1 MTSKMTQKREYL
13 KRVTVANR
21 IMLLLMEHVMEQDSY
36 SVPEVLSQSGM
47 SEKLSVRQNNL
58 SRDLQSLSAQG
69 LIVSRS
75 AHIRKQQRRKKVY
88 FLSRK
93 GIERSEE
100 LASYL
105 NKLYVVV
112 KEGDRKFSEWQLGKV
127 IDLLSKKL
135 HRKVSLHE
143 VVEEVLEGGEA
154 DIGRL
159 LGTERRVLAS
169 GIPLVKEFYGREG
182 ELEVMRTAFGSEG
195 PVMLSMVSI
204 AGQGK
209 TTLASY
215 FISSEEL
222 DCSWIKVNRWLT
234 PEKLFSDIASRLGE
248 LGYRMQIKDAHADRH
263 TEPFSMVDMLI
274 DGMVSTKMVLVLDD
288 AHLLGNETASIL
300 RLLRERSL
308 LRKAPVRWI
317 MASRERPMIY
327 NRWEA
332 RSKQDIVEVQ
342 LEGLDRKA
350 VSRFLLSK
358 GIPQL
363 FHDDFYGRT
372 TGHPLTIAL
381 LTLRPESGPLEVGN
395 AISRLMEDE
404 VISALSQ
411 EELSVLEF
419 LSIMDRSV
427 DRELLFSL
435 QGVTRETVAGTISKL
450 LVREYDN
457 GTVDLH
463 DLLTETIRPT
473 ISVDKLEKYRRTA
486 YEYFSK
492 RGRDADLVMTI
503 QFARELEMTD
513 AVIRLISDHGEY
525 LLGRGYPQ
533 VIDAL
538 DIMSDSITDPATR
551 VRMLLLRSDSER
563 LHGNVENAVRLLDEA
578 SELAMTVKGMKGVN
592 SQPFLLSRI
601 LRRFA
606 EMKDIEE
613 SGMEVLD
620 LYLRSLTLVKSS
632 GEKEET
638 AKVYSDTGM
647 AYLGIREFDHAI
659 SNLRKALEMYDELGL
674 ERGVA
679 QTMTELGIV
688 YFRKLELANSLR
700 ELLHAAMI
708 SREGGFERTRYTAHY
723 WTGRLYMTVMQPEEA
738 VSYFRS
744 SMTGYAR
751 LGDMKNCSRA
761 LIGFV
766 SSSTKSGNKRKAE
779 RAISRLKKELMG
791 GIRSILPW
799 AKVDLSSEVRAQV
812 VHMDMF
818 SSIIRDRKD
827 ILSRDVGRHF
837 DHLRTEYDEGALIDA
852 VTSYAWALSG
862 DFKGPNMDYLKI
874 MEKEAERNKDTR
886 SMVAVL
892 YAKATSTE
900 IDDDVLRSILRK
912 ALVLC
917 SKDGFEEGRKKVVS
931 YLSLRSRT

>member
-1 MTSKMTQKREYL
+1 MTQKREYL

-21 IMLLLMEHVMEQDSY
+21 IILLLMEHVMEQDSY
-36 SVPEVLSQSGM
+36 SVPEVLSQGGM

-75 AHIRKQQRRKKVY
+75 AHIKKQQRRRKVY
-88 FLSRK
+88 FLSQE

-100 LASYL
+100 LAKYL
-105 NKLYVVV
+105 KKLYVVV
-112 KEGDRKFSEWQLGKV
+112 REVDRKFSEWQLGKV
-127 IDLLSKKL
+127 LELLSNRL

-143 VVEEVLEGGEA
+143 VVEEVLVGGEA

-159 LGTERRVLAS
+159 LGTERRVPTS

-182 ELEVMRTAFGSEG
+182 ELEAMRAAFASEG
-195 PVMLSMVSI
+195 PIMLSIVSI

-209 TTLASY
+209 TTLVSY

-222 DCSWIKVNRWLT
+222 NCSWIKVSQWLT

-248 LGYRMQIKDAHADRH
+248 LGYRVQIKDTYADRY
-263 TEPFSMVDMLI
+263 TEPFSMIDMLI
-274 DGMVSTKMVLVLDD
+274 DGMVSTKMALVLDD
-288 AHLLGNETASIL
+288 AHLLGGETASIL

-308 LRKAPVRWI
+308 LRKAPLRWI
-317 MASRERPMIY
+317 MASRERPAVY

-332 RSKQDIVEVQ
+332 QSKQDIVEIQ
-342 LEGLDRKA
+342 LEGLDREA

-358 GIPQL
+358 GIPQP

-381 LTLRPESGPLEVGN
+381 LTLRPEAGPQEVGN
-395 AISRLMEDE
+395 AVNRLMEDE
-404 VISALSQ
+404 VISTLSQ

-419 LSIMDRSV
+419 LSIMDDPV

-435 QGVTRETVAGTISKL
+435 QGVTRETVSGILSKL
-450 LVREYDN
+450 LIGEYDN

-473 ISVDKLEKYRRTA
+473 VSPEKLEKYRKTA

-503 QFARELEMTD
+503 HLAREMEMTD
-513 AVIRLISDHGEY
+513 VLIKLISDHGEY

-533 VIDAL
+533 IIDAL
-538 DIMSDSITDPATR
+538 DIMSDSITDPATG

-563 LHGNVENAVRLLDEA
+563 LHGNVESAVRLLDEA

-606 EMKDIEE
+606 EMKDIQK
-613 SGMEVLD
+613 SGIEVLE
-620 LYLRSLTLVKSS
+620 LYLRSLTLVKRS
-632 GEKEET
+632 GEKEEM

-647 AYLGIREFDHAI
+647 AYLGIREFEHAI
-659 SNLRKALEMYDELGL
+659 SNLRKALEIYNELGL

-679 QTMTELGIV
+679 QTRTELGMV

-700 ELLHAAMI
+700 ELLHAALI

-744 SMTGYAR
+744 SMMGFGR
-751 LGDMKNCSRA
+751 IGDMKNCSRA

-766 SSSTKSGNKRKAE
+766 SSSMKSGNKRKTE
-779 RAISRLKKELMG
+779 RVISRLRKELMG

-799 AKVDLSSEVRAQV
+799 AKVDLSSEVRTML
-812 VHMDMF
+812 VHIDMF
-818 SSIIRDRKD
+818 SSVIREKKD
-827 ILSRDVGRHF
+827 VLSRDVGRHF
-837 DHLRTEYDEGALIDA
+837 DHLRTEFEEGALIDA
-852 VTSYAWALSG
+852 VTSYAWALSSS
-862 DFKGPNMDYLKI
+862 FKGPNMDYLEI
-874 MEKEAERNKDTR
+874 MKKESERNKDAR

-892 YAKATSTE
+892 YAEATSTE
-900 IDDDVLRSILRK
+900 IDDEAMRSILRR
-912 ALVLC
+912 ALSLC
-917 SKDGFEEGRKKVVS
+917 SKDGFEEGRNKVVS